1 METVSIISG
10 ATVLI
15 GCGEAG
21 RAAVGSDDM
30 ARGGASVSPRPQP
43 MHRHIIKT
51 SGTIINFF
59 ILYHQ
64 LTRGHKVLRGI
75 QHAIAASNSF
85 EISPVFLRS
94 FLQYSMDSSLFFG
107 CLFVHYEYRQGRYAC
122 YYCRRE
128 EYRIWRH
135 KVIAVKA
142 HGVKPYH

>member
-1 METVSIISG
+1 MQGGISSAACSGLPSSMETVSIISG

-30 ARGGASVSPRPQP
+30 AREGASVSPRPQP

-85 EISPVFLRS
+85 EIAPVFLRS
-94 FLQYSMDSSLFFG
+94 FSLLRHTV
-107 CLFVHYEYRQGRYAC
+107 CSLKLFDPKEPDLRALQGRGAQDY
-122 YYCRRE
+122 RR
-128 EYRIWRH
+128 
-135 KVIAVKA
+135 
-142 HGVKPYH
+142 